1 MAGVGQTADVLRC
14 DEDVLAVEVVL
25 GGMHEEVHADLAV
38 RRVLTE
44 KRIVSYSINDVQR
57 VR

>member
-1 MAGVGQTADVLRC
+1 
-14 DEDVLAVEVVL
+14 VL